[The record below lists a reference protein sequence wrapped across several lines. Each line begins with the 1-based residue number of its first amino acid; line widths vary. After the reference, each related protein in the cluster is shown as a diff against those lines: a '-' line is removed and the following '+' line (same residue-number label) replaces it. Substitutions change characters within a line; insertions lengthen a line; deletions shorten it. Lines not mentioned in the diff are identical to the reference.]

1 MALRPGTMPE
11 ITLRQIMVGVLAIAI
26 TLAVMVG
33 AISSLNP
40 PQIADISPDQEAGQ
54 LLNLEMGVSAEMDQ
68 GNEVD
73 PWKQPVK
80 PRLLMR

>member
-1 MALRPGTMPE
+1 MPQ
-11 ITLRQIMVGVLAIAI
+11 ITLRQITVGVLAIAM
-26 TLAVMVG
+26 TLAVMIG

-40 PQIADISPDQEAGQ
+40 PQIADISPDKEAGQ

-73 PWKQPVK
+73 P
-80 PRLLMR
+80 

>member
-1 MALRPGTMPE
+1 MPE

-73 PWKQPVK
+73 P
-80 PRLLMR
+80 

>member
-40 PQIADISPDQEAGQ
+40 PQVADISPDQEAGQ

-73 PWKQPVK
+73 P
-80 PRLLMR
+80 

>member
-1 MALRPGTMPE
+1 MPE

-40 PQIADISPDQEAGQ
+40 PQVADISPDQEAGQ

-73 PWKQPVK
+73 P
-80 PRLLMR
+80 

>member
-1 MALRPGTMPE
+1 MALRPGTMPD
-11 ITLRQIMVGVLAIAI
+11 ITLRQIMVGALAIAI

-33 AISSLNP
+33 AISSLNS
-40 PQIADISPDQEAGQ
+40 PQVANISPDQEAGQ

-73 PWKQPVK
+73 P
-80 PRLLMR
+80 

>member
-73 PWKQPVK
+73 P
-80 PRLLMR
+80 